1 MTKTKTRKK
10 NTSQAHLNKL
20 AAVREK
26 FATLK
31 RDAAAGIPEAVEKL
45 ISIRR
50 KQRHYGNN
58 RLMTRRKLWDEP
70 PKQSLTDPDILSQ
83 PSRPRPSV
91 EPLSRPS
98 VEPVSRPS
106 VEPLRQ
112 TPASRPSVEPLRQT
126 PVFQFQN
133 NNIENALMQQYYSQQ
148 QQLQQIQHQINI
160 LKHEYELFNQ
170 TQQQMMPPS
179 SNDLTED
186 DVQEL
191 NSYLSTLK

>member
-20 AAVREK
+20 AAMREK

-45 ISIRR
+45 ISIRK
-50 KQRHYGNN
+50 KQRESHNN
-58 RLMTRRKLWDEP
+58 RRMTRKKLWDEP

-91 EPLSRPS
+91 EPLRQT
-98 VEPVSRPS
+98 PVSRPS

-112 TPASRPSVEPLRQT
+112 TPVSRPSLEPLRQT

-179 SNDLTED
+179 SNDLTEN

>member
-50 KQRHYGNN
+50 KQRQYVNN

-91 EPLSRPS
+91 EPLRQT
-98 VEPVSRPS
+98 PVSRPS
-106 VEPLRQ
+106 VEPL
-112 TPASRPSVEPLRQT
+112 SRPSVEPLRQT